1 MQLSL
6 LSRFASG
13 ATLARSEPPSTV
25 PGAWRDSAILQLDAL
40 AAANDTMAASA
51 RRRKIAWAV
60 VLGGAALWLL
70 SASLSTSVRDDAPRR
85 PPSVAPSALA
95 PVTVPTATPSVTRA
109 PADPPAAQA
118 DALPVAVA
126 PIDDAA
132 RKPVVAVPAD
142 ARRKAAA
149 LAQERA
155 RLDEQALRR
164 QRELEQTQA
173 ERASEQ
179 QQADAIRERA
189 AAAEQ
194 ARRQSMMLAQNSHD
208 TRRDVREVCAS
219 SGGFIAQQFC
229 QARECRKAD
238 LQDDAVCQR
247 LREIEVARLLH
258 GSDH

>member
-6 LSRFASG
+6 LSRFTSG

-25 PGAWRDSAILQLDAL
+25 PGAWRDSAISQLDAL
-40 AAANDTMAASA
+40 AAANDSLAASA

-70 SASLSTSVRDDAPRR
+70 SASLSTSVRNDAPRR
-85 PPSVAPSALA
+85 PSVAPSALA
-95 PVTVPTATPSVTRA
+95 PVSVPSATASVRQA

-118 DALPVAVA
+118 EALPVAVA

-132 RKPVVAVPAD
+132 RKPVVAVSAD
-142 ARRKAAA
+142 TRRKAAA

-164 QRELEQTQA
+164 QREIEQAQA

-179 QQADAIRERA
+179 QQADAARERA
-189 AAAEQ
+189 AAVDQ
-194 ARRQSMMLAQNSHD
+194 ARRQSMMLAQNSQD
-208 TRRDVREVCAS
+208 TRRNVREVCAS

-229 QARECRKAD
+229 HSRECRKAD
-238 LQDDAVCQR
+238 FQDDAVCQR